1 MASLRGVQG
10 DVFARLSH
18 ALSLV
23 GSYITRRAA
32 ERRLEGLA
40 NLLVDPVRDREAIDA
55 RQPAKLVLAWDY
67 HGATT
72 LSRVRMRDGS
82 AGYLVERRQGQR
94 VFATL
99 YASPTMVAVAWA
111 ARRRRLAQH
120 YGA

>member
-1 MASLRGVQG
+1 MQL

-32 ERRLEGLA
+32 ERHLEGLS
-40 NLLVDPVRDREAIDA
+40 NLLVDPARDREAIDA
-55 RQPAKLVLAWDY
+55 HHAPRLVLAWDY

-72 LSRVRMRDGS
+72 LSRLRMRDGS
-82 AGYLVERRQGQR
+82 IGFLVERRQGQR

-99 YASPTMVAVAWA
+99 YASPSMVAVAWA
-111 ARRRRLAQH
+111 ARRRRLVSQ
-120 YGA
+120 YGAR